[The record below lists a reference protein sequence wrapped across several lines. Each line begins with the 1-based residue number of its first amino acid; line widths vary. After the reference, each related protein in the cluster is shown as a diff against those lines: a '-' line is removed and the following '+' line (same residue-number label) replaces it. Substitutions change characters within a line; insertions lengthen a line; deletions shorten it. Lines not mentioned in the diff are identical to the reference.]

1 MKNRA
6 LAILILIATIIPWG
20 YMVYFMSSFGDASL
34 TTEEFDARFKL
45 HTYAIFYIWAL
56 MAIYIVSV
64 FKSKTLP
71 NEKRTLWAV
80 VLFMGNLMAMPVYWY
95 LYIWQQPKNS

>member
-6 LAILILIATIIPWG
+6 LAILILIATIVPWI
-20 YMVYFMSSFGDASL
+20 YMVYFVSSFGDTSL
-34 TTEEFDARFKL
+34 TPEEFDARFKL
-45 HTYAIFYIWAL
+45 HMYVIFYIWAL
-56 MAIYIVSV
+56 IAIYIVSV
-64 FKSKTLP
+64 FKSETLP

-80 VLFMGNLMAMPVYWY
+80 VIFMGNLMAMPVYWY